1 MAKIKI
7 EIDTDNDAFISS
19 SDDIT
24 LHDELF
30 EVNRIL
36 KDKVFDFSD
45 ELALNNTM
53 SVNLYDIMGNK
64 VGYMTREVT

>member
-24 LHDELF
+24 LLDELF
-30 EVNRIL
+30 EVYRIL

>member
-7 EIDTDNDAFISS
+7 EIDTDNNAFISS
-19 SDDIT
+19 SGDIT
-24 LHDELF
+24 LHDELW

-64 VGYMTREVT
+64 VGYMIREVT

>member
-1 MAKIKI
+1 MARIKI
-7 EIDTDNDAFISS
+7 EIDTDNNAFISS
-19 SDDIT
+19 SGDIT
-24 LHDELF
+24 LHDELY

-64 VGYMTREVT
+64 VGYMKREVT